1 MKIRDILDLFES
13 VHLDE
18 SFKDAR
24 KNFVSQGNDDTVVVD
39 YLNKF
44 KELSKQNK
52 ISGSDKDIGKWM
64 KSDWQDF
71 KKFVDKKSTVIS
83 KRQKTKSQKRDAIT
97 VDKSEDYTIV
107 IPLSEEASI
116 MYGKNTKWCTAASES
131 DESNRFN
138 EYFYQKRITLLYIL
152 MTSGKKYAFAGRPA
166 NTEKY
171 EIFDYIDDRLS
182 DDELEKNTGITV
194 EYCHSLINKYDDVV
208 KRSRLGNIDKMYP
221 TDDDKIKALGS
232 NPEIIEDF
240 LNAKIQL
247 SEDLLKFMVGKIGLG
262 LTTLLAHNIIPSK
275 ELQDIAIKSFPLH
288 VVTLIEEGIDVP
300 DNTIAWAIA
309 EYPSSV
315 LGKLHSI
322 GYNVPDHIIKLSI
335 ELSNKIIPYLFIN
348 GYDVP
353 RDAVDEQIKNM
364 GIFAVRGLI
373 KSGYVPSSETII
385 HLISDSPSNMRL
397 LQKVL
402 TPEIIDK
409 ASKINPNVRTFYDE
423 ELND

>member
-71 KKFVDKKSTVIS
+71 KKFVDKKATVIS
-83 KRQKTKSQKRDAIT
+83 KRQKTKSQKSGAIA
-97 VDKSEDYTIV
+97 VDKTEDYTIV
-107 IPLSEEASI
+107 IPLTEEASI

-131 DESNRFN
+131 DEPNRFN
-138 EYFYQKRITLLYIL
+138 DYFYQKRVTLLYIL
-152 MTSGKKYAFAGRPA
+152 MSSGKKYAFAGRP
-166 NTEKY
+166 NSEKY
-171 EIFDYIDDRLS
+171 EIFDYLDDS
-182 DDELEKNTGITV
+182 ISGDDLEANTGITV

-208 KRSRLGNIDKMYP
+208 ERSRLDNLNKMYP
-221 TDDDKIKALGS
+221 TDEDKIRGLGS
-232 NPEIIEDF
+232 NPAIIEDF
-240 LNAKIQL
+240 LNSNIPL
-247 SEDLLKFMVGKIGLG
+247 SLDVLKFIVGISGLG
-262 LTTLLAHNIIPSK
+262 LSALIAHKIIPSK
-275 ELQDIAIKSFPLH
+275 ELQEIAIKSFPFH
-288 VVTLIEEGIDVP
+288 VVTLMKAGIDVS
-300 DNTIAWAIA
+300 DNTIAWAITKD
-309 EYPSSV
+309 PSTV
-315 LGKLHSI
+315 LSNLHDI
-322 GYNVPDHIIKLSI
+322 GYNVSNRIIQLSLKLGS
-335 ELSNKIIPYLFIN
+335 KHIPYLFIK

-353 RDAVDEQIKNM
+353 RDEVDRQIKNM
-364 GIFAVRGLI
+364 GIFAVRALI

-385 HLISDSPSNMRL
+385 HLISDNPSNML
-397 LQKVL
+397 LLKKVL

-409 ASKINPNVRTFYDE
+409 ASKINPNVRTYYDE
-423 ELND
+423 ELNG